1 MTLKGGLVY
10 LVIIQE
16 ICWILLLLLQSPQCV
31 LELCLK
37 ILHLTEDQSLSG
49 ATLTLC
55 SSLLAVNDL
64 MRRSKHTPHFKTGA
78 INLII

>member
-16 ICWILLLLLQSPQCV
+16 VCWILLLLQSPQCV

-49 ATLTLC
+49 ATPTLC

-64 MRRSKHTPHFKTGA
+64 MRQSKHTPHFKTGA
-78 INLII
+78 INIII